1 MADVIDGL
9 KSAGVDPAWIFV
21 VVLIM
26 AIGAVSPTMAKVKG
40 PLGSVARWFMTRTE
54 RAVRREESQRAINRA
69 HIGADLEDMQ
79 RQIDYLKGRVEAS
92 ELRDKYLEYDA
103 EWHANTRLVLAEKG
117 CELPPPAHLTFS
129 EWRTLRNYQGD
140 QTR

>member
-26 AIGAVSPTMAKVKG
+26 LIGAVSPTMAKVKG
-40 PLGSVARWFMTRTE
+40 PLGSVARWFMSRTE
-54 RAVRREESQRAINRA
+54 RQVRREEAQRRA
-69 HIGADLEDMQ
+69 ARANVAADLEGMQ
-79 RQIDYLKGRVEAS
+79 RQIDYLNRRVEAS

-103 EWHANTRLVLAEKG
+103 EWHATTRLVIAEKG
-117 CELPPPAHLTFS
+117 WELPPPAHLTFS
-129 EWRTLRNYQGD
+129 EWRSLRGYQGD
-140 QTR
+140 AL